1 MQELLNSV
9 DATLARYNSGALST
23 EGVTASPGST
33 SSSRPPATSTP
44 TNSMDIQ
51 TGHDYVIER

>member
-23 EGVTASPGST
+23 EGVAASPGST
-33 SSSRPPATSTP
+33 SSRPHATSTP
-44 TNSMDIQ
+44 TNSMDVQ
-51 TGHDYVIER
+51 SGHDYVIDR